1 MSDYLFFSIQKPRSV
16 YSSTFLIC
24 KTNSFFSL
32 SVTQI
37 YLAHNNDRKTSVL
50 PNNMEQ
56 VVGISHIAEDEIVL
70 LDGQIVHA
78 DVLMLATGYR

>member
-1 MSDYLFFSIQKPRSV
+1 MSDYLFFGIQKPRTV
-16 YSSTFLIC
+16 CSSTCLIC
-24 KTNSFFSL
+24 EMNSFFSL

-50 PNNMEQ
+50 PDNMEQ
-56 VVGISHIAEDEIVL
+56 VVGISHIAGDEIVL
-70 LDGQIVHA
+70 LDGQIVRA